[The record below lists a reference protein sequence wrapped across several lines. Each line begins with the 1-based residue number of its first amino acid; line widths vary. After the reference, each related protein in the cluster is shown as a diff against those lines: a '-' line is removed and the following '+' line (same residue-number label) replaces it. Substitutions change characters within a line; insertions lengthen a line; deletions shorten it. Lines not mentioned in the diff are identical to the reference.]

1 VTKFLPVNVGHRFGP
16 VSDPE
21 MARLYRKGHRSYNK
35 LARRMVRGQAMRG
48 RSRIERR
55 LAEARER
62 DYEAQRLASNSHEA
76 RRYIELARKER
87 RGCRG

>member
-1 VTKFLPVNVGHRFGP
+1 MKLPVNVGYRFAP
-16 VSDPE
+16 ANDPE
-21 MARLYRKGHRSYNK
+21 QRTLYIRGHRWFNK

-55 LAEARER
+55 LAQARAR

-76 RRYIELARKER
+76 RRYIELARKEH
-87 RGCRG
+87 RG